1 MGAPSSRPGVSGR
14 FNAWKGSQEPSCH
27 PFLRGPF
34 CGSALPTEMPSFPG
48 LSPHTSGHH
57 PSPFTSVLIRRGICS
72 LGRPHVPPTGFS
84 LLPAAPAGSPG
95 CAQPLHDEVLGCW
108 GDPWLGQMPSYS
120 PGMLL
125 LEISLP
131 GFKHSAVTT
140 RSLSPA
146 RPLPAGCPGGI
157 SHLPGPKQRAS
168 LSALTCCSPLLP
180 AQSRPLHPHRL
191 RLQCGTTLSLA
202 PLQSPLSQ
210 GLAHRACH
218 SSCSC
223 PLKCD
228 LLRGQAGVCLG
239 VRVIAVPEQGQAPCR
254 HSGNAGRLAG

>member
-1 MGAPSSRPGVSGR
+1 MWEVRQEWERLQAGPGSRGR

-95 CAQPLHDEVLGCW
+95 CAQPLRDEVLGCW

-168 LSALTCCSPLLP
+168 LSALTCCSKASPSTQAQAPVWNHPLPGPSAVP
-180 AQSRPLHPHRL
+180 AFPGPRPP
-191 RLQCGTTLSLA
+191 C
-202 PLQSPLSQ
+202 LSQ
-210 GLAHRACH
+210 QLQLP
-218 SSCSC
+218 SE
-223 PLKCD
+223 
-228 LLRGQAGVCLG
+228 V
-239 VRVIAVPEQGQAPCR
+239 
-254 HSGNAGRLAG
+254 